1 MTTKKIVNERVV
13 GESFIPFIR
22 SKLVYFKAEGLRP
35 NSRVYAYF
43 DDRDVSDWV
52 RQQSTFV
59 QYAAGEQD
67 YGNKYNTATQYP
79 FEGGPTTLTTDA
91 TGKIIGSF
99 FIPNTNAIRFEVG
112 AKEFKLLD
120 VPPESGQSYKFGTEG
135 ALSRATTKYTAQ
147 GILQRVEQDVISY
160 RTVYVKESEQTTRNT
175 RSKKSSNS
183 FSNYQVHANGTI
195 TRTNASS
202 RSNADVFKDRKKAQ
216 RLAEAAVKYKSRFKG
231 RQGRD

>member
-59 QYAAGEQD
+59 QYGAGEQD

-99 FIPNTNAIRFEVG
+99 FIPNTNTIRFEVG

-120 VPPESGQSYKFGTEG
+120 VPPESGQSYRFGTDD

-147 GILQRVEQDVISY
+147 GIIQRVEQDVISY
-160 RTVYVKESEQTTRNT
+160 RTVYVKESEQTTRNS
-175 RSKKSSNS
+175 RKSKTSDTDR
-183 FSNYQVHANGTI
+183 NYRVLSNGTI
-195 TRTNASS
+195 VRTRASEKT
-202 RSNADVFKDRKKAQ
+202 NADVFKDRKRAKK
-216 RLAEAAVKYKSRFKG
+216 LAAAAKKHAG
-231 RQGRD
+231 RYNRRARIT